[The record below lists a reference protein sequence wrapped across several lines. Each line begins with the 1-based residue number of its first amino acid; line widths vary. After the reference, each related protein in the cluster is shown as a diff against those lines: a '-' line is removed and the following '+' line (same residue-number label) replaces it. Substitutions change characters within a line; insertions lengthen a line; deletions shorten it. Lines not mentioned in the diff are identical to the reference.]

1 MAGNCCICG
10 KKMGIFEG
18 NPISIDNK
26 MNSYYMC
33 GSCSPKIKLL
43 KHGDIDTYKEFE
55 SIISN
60 ISDAALKE
68 YLKEIAK
75 TPEEKE
81 IFNYDKKKAD
91 EIAAQEQMK
100 KINEFEKAFKDNEH
114 LIMLTTGYNFEG
126 YNITQY
132 KNIISGECVLGT
144 GFLSEFGAAISDL
157 LGSTSGMFSEK
168 LKTAKM
174 ASIYQLKKECFLA
187 EGNAIIGVDF
197 DYITFQNN
205 MIGVVANGTAVI
217 AEKV

>member
-26 MNSYYMC
+26 MNSYYVC
-33 GSCSPKIKLL
+33 GSCSPKISLL
-43 KHGDIDTYKEFE
+43 KRGDIDIYKEFE
-55 SIISN
+55 SIINN
-60 ISDAALKE
+60 ISDKTLEE

-75 TPEEKE
+75 IPDEKE
-81 IFNYDKKKAD
+81 MLDYEKKKAD
-91 EIAAQEQMK
+91 EIAAQEQIK
-100 KINEFEKAFKDNEH
+100 KMNEFEKAFKDNEH

-126 YNITQY
+126 YNIIQY
-132 KNIISGECVLGT
+132 KKIISGECVLGT

-168 LKTAKM
+168 LKIAKM

-217 AEKV
+217 VEKV